1 MLAAVTN
8 LIAYQGAD
16 FTNTFYVTNDNGSSF
31 DLTGFTAA
39 GKIKKHYTSNTSTDF
54 GVLIVSPLTAGAIT
68 ISLDNATTAAMTP
81 GKYVYD
87 IVVTS
92 AQNVKSRILEGVI
105 TIVEG
110 VTL

>member
-31 DLTGFTAA
+31 DLTGFSAA

-54 GVLIVSPLTAGAIT
+54 GVL
-68 ISLDNATTAAMTP
+68 
-81 GKYVYD
+81 
-87 IVVTS
+87 
-92 AQNVKSRILEGVI
+92 
-105 TIVEG
+105 
-110 VTL
+110 

>member
-16 FTNTFYVTNDNGSSF
+16 FTNTFYVTEDNGSSF

-39 GKIKKHYTSNTSTDF
+39 GKIKKHYTSSTSQTVTAA
-54 GVLIVSPLTAGAIT
+54 VLSPATSGRIQLSLTN
-68 ISLDNATTAAMTP
+68 SQTAAMKS
-81 GKYVYD
+81 GRYVYD
-87 IVVTS
+87 VVITS
-92 AQNVKSRILEGVI
+92 STGIKSRVLEGSVS
-105 TIVEG
+105 VLEG

>member
-39 GKIKKHYTSNTSTDF
+39 GKIKKHYTSNTS
-54 GVLIVSPLTAGAIT
+54 LIVPPVTSGAIT
-68 ISLDNATTAAMTP
+68 ISLGNATTAAMTP

-87 IVVTS
+87 VVVTS

-110 VTL
+110 VTV